1 MKNDAELSQTQRGVG
16 LIGST
21 EPRVHTPLLKGKSK
35 ANEVADLAEKIG
47 LPLIPW
53 QRWVLEDLL
62 TVNDDGLWVK
72 RTGIILVSRQNGKTH
87 LARMLIL
94 AHLFLWNTKNVLGMS
109 SNRNMALDT
118 FRQVSYTIEGF
129 GCSPDG
135 VVGETLHSKH
145 NSITPMTGLI
155 EIKCPNT
162 ATHIETVLENKAP
175 SKYIPQMQCQ
185 MAVTGAKW
193 CDFVSF
199 DPRVPEDLQL
209 LVVRVER
216 DQEYID
222 SMEVEVKQF
231 LSEVLD
237 LFNQLKARQK

>member
-1 MKNDAELSQTQRGVG
+1 MVQEQLQRTDAWMQQRC
-16 LIGST
+16 
-21 EPRVHTPLLKGKSK
+21 GKVTASR
-35 ANEVADLAEKIG
+35 VADVLAKIKSG
-47 LPLIPW
+47 ESASRKNYKMELVV
-53 QRWVLEDLL
+53 QRL
-62 TVNDDGLWVK
+62 T
-72 RTGIILVSRQNGKTH
+72 GKAGESFTNAAMEWGTEQEPF
-87 LARMLIL
+87 ARMAYE
-94 AHLFLWNTKNVLGMS
+94 AHTG
-109 SNRNMALDT
+109 T
-118 FRQVSYTIEGF
+118 FVKEEGFVDHPTIEGF

-135 VVGETLHSKH
+135 IVGE
-145 NSITPMTGLI
+145 GLI
-155 EIKCPNT
+155 EIKAPNT
-162 ATHIETVLENKAP
+162 ANHIETVLENKAP

-185 MAVTGAKW
+185 MACTGAKW

-209 LVVRVER
+209 FVVRVER

>member
-1 MKNDAELSQTQRGVG
+1 MTAYSRFMRIKKSIERDCMEQR
-16 LIGST
+16 T
-21 EPRVHTPLLKGKSK
+21 EEWFAARLGKVTASR
-35 ANEVADLAEKIG
+35 VADVLAKIKSG
-47 LPLIPW
+47 ESASRKNYKMELVV
-53 QRWVLEDLL
+53 QRL
-62 TVNDDGLWVK
+62 TNKVGESFTNAAMEWG
-72 RTGIILVSRQNGKTH
+72 TEQEPF
-87 LARMLIL
+87 ARMAYE
-94 AHLFLWNTKNVLGMS
+94 AHTG
-109 SNRNMALDT
+109 T
-118 FRQVSYTIEGF
+118 FVKEDGFVDHPTIEGF

-135 VVGETLHSKH
+135 IVGE
-145 NSITPMTGLI
+145 GLI
-155 EIKCPNT
+155 EIKAPNT
-162 ATHIETVLENKAP
+162 ANHIETVLENKAP

-185 MAVTGAKW
+185 MACTGAKW

-209 LVVRVER
+209 FVVRVER

>member
-1 MKNDAELSQTQRGVG
+1 MRIKKSIERDCMEQR
-16 LIGST
+16 T
-21 EPRVHTPLLKGKSK
+21 EEWFAARLGKVTASR
-35 ANEVADLAEKIG
+35 VADVLAKIKSG
-47 LPLIPW
+47 ESASRKNYKMELVV
-53 QRWVLEDLL
+53 QRL
-62 TVNDDGLWVK
+62 TNKVGESFTNAAMEWG
-72 RTGIILVSRQNGKTH
+72 TEQEPF
-87 LARMLIL
+87 ARMAYE
-94 AHLFLWNTKNVLGMS
+94 AHTG
-109 SNRNMALDT
+109 T
-118 FRQVSYTIEGF
+118 FVKEEGFVDHPTIEGF

-135 VVGETLHSKH
+135 IVGE
-145 NSITPMTGLI
+145 GLI

-162 ATHIETVLENKAP
+162 ANHIETVLENKAP

-209 LVVRVER
+209 LIVRVER

>member
-1 MKNDAELSQTQRGVG
+1 MEQR
-16 LIGST
+16 T
-21 EPRVHTPLLKGKSK
+21 EEWFAARLGKVTASR
-35 ANEVADLAEKIG
+35 VADVLAKIKSG
-47 LPLIPW
+47 ESASRKNYKMELVV
-53 QRWVLEDLL
+53 QRL
-62 TVNDDGLWVK
+62 T
-72 RTGIILVSRQNGKTH
+72 GKAGESFTNAAMEWGTEQEPF
-87 LARMLIL
+87 ARMAYE
-94 AHLFLWNTKNVLGMS
+94 AHTG
-109 SNRNMALDT
+109 T
-118 FRQVSYTIEGF
+118 FVKEEGFVDHPTIEGF

-135 VVGETLHSKH
+135 IVGE
-145 NSITPMTGLI
+145 GLI
-155 EIKCPNT
+155 EIKAPNT
-162 ATHIETVLENKAP
+162 ANHIETVLENKAP

-185 MAVTGAKW
+185 MACTGAKW

-209 LVVRVER
+209 FVVRVER

>member
-1 MKNDAELSQTQRGVG
+1 MRIKKSIERDCMEQR
-16 LIGST
+16 T
-21 EPRVHTPLLKGKSK
+21 EEWFAARLGKVTASR
-35 ANEVADLAEKIG
+35 VADVLAKIKSG
-47 LPLIPW
+47 ESASRKNYKMELVV
-53 QRWVLEDLL
+53 QRL
-62 TVNDDGLWVK
+62 TNKVGESFTNAAMEWG
-72 RTGIILVSRQNGKTH
+72 TEQEPF
-87 LARMLIL
+87 ARMAYE
-94 AHLFLWNTKNVLGMS
+94 AHTG
-109 SNRNMALDT
+109 T
-118 FRQVSYTIEGF
+118 FVKEEGFVDHPTIEGF

-135 VVGETLHSKH
+135 IVGE
-145 NSITPMTGLI
+145 GLI

-162 ATHIETVLENKAP
+162 ANHIETVLENKVP

-185 MAVTGAKW
+185 MACTGAKW

-209 LVVRVER
+209 FVVRVER

-222 SMEVEVKQF
+222 AMEVEVKQF

>member
-1 MKNDAELSQTQRGVG
+1 MDIQGSDAWFKARMGRATASCFSDVLAKGQG
-16 LIGST
+16 LTRKKYMLKIVT
-21 EPRVHTPLLKGKSK
+21 ERLTGKVAESFSNVHTDRGTEQEPF
-35 ANEVADLAEKIG
+35 
-47 LPLIPW
+47 
-53 QRWVLEDLL
+53 
-62 TVNDDGLWVK
+62 
-72 RTGIILVSRQNGKTH
+72 
-87 LARMLIL
+87 ARMAYE
-94 AHLFLWNTKNVLGMS
+94 AHTG
-109 SNRNMALDT
+109 T
-118 FRQVSYTIEGF
+118 FVKEEGFVDHPTIEGF

-135 VVGETLHSKH
+135 IVGE
-145 NSITPMTGLI
+145 GLI
-155 EIKCPNT
+155 EIKAPNT
-162 ATHIETVLENKAP
+162 ANHIETVLENKAP

-185 MAVTGAKW
+185 MACTGAKW

-209 LVVRVER
+209 LIVRVDR

>member
-1 MKNDAELSQTQRGVG
+1 MTAYSRFMRIKKSIERDCMEQR
-16 LIGST
+16 T
-21 EPRVHTPLLKGKSK
+21 EEWFAARLGKVTASR
-35 ANEVADLAEKIG
+35 VADVLAKIKSG
-47 LPLIPW
+47 ESASRKNYKMELVV
-53 QRWVLEDLL
+53 QRL
-62 TVNDDGLWVK
+62 TNKVGESFTNAAMEWG
-72 RTGIILVSRQNGKTH
+72 TEQEPF
-87 LARMLIL
+87 ARMAYE
-94 AHLFLWNTKNVLGMS
+94 AHTG
-109 SNRNMALDT
+109 T
-118 FRQVSYTIEGF
+118 FVKEEGFVDHPTIEGF

-135 VVGETLHSKH
+135 IVGE
-145 NSITPMTGLI
+145 GLI
-155 EIKCPNT
+155 EIKAPNT
-162 ATHIETVLENKAP
+162 ANHIETVLENKAP

-185 MAVTGAKW
+185 MACTGAKF

-199 DPRVPEDLQL
+199 DPRLPEDLQL

>member
-1 MKNDAELSQTQRGVG
+1 MEQR
-16 LIGST
+16 T
-21 EPRVHTPLLKGKSK
+21 EEWFAARLGKVTASR
-35 ANEVADLAEKIG
+35 VADVLAKIKSG
-47 LPLIPW
+47 ESASRKNYKMELVV
-53 QRWVLEDLL
+53 QRL
-62 TVNDDGLWVK
+62 T
-72 RTGIILVSRQNGKTH
+72 GKVGESFNKAAMEWGTEQEPF
-87 LARMLIL
+87 ARMAYE
-94 AHLFLWNTKNVLGMS
+94 AHTG
-109 SNRNMALDT
+109 T
-118 FRQVSYTIEGF
+118 FVKEEGFVDHPTIEGF

-135 VVGETLHSKH
+135 IVGE
-145 NSITPMTGLI
+145 GLI

-162 ATHIETVLENKAP
+162 ANHIETVLENKAP
-175 SKYIPQMQCQ
+175 SKYIPQMQAQ
-185 MAVTGAKW
+185 MACTGAKW